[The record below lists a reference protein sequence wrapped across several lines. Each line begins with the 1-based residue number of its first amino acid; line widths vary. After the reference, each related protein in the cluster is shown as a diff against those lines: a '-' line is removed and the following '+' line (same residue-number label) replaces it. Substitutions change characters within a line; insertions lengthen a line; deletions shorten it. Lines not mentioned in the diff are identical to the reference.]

1 MFNLEKKFATIQQ
14 VADVIKAIREMFEAI
29 QKPILQN
36 KTEIELLKARVKEL
50 EQKGE
55 EINDDIPF

>member
-36 KTEIELLKARVKEL
+36 KTDIELLKARVKEL

-55 EINDDIPF
+55 EINDDIPL

>member
-36 KTEIELLKARVKEL
+36 KTDIELLKARVKEL
-50 EQKGE
+50 EHKGE

>member
-1 MFNLEKKFATIQQ
+1 MFNLEKKFETIQQ

-36 KTEIELLKARVKEL
+36 KTDIELLKARVKEL

>member
-1 MFNLEKKFATIQQ
+1 MFNLEKKFATSQQ

-36 KTEIELLKARVKEL
+36 KTDIELLKARVKEL

>member
-36 KTEIELLKARVKEL
+36 KTDIELLKARVKEL

-55 EINDDIPF
+55 EINDDNPF

>member
-36 KTEIELLKARVKEL
+36 KTDIELLKARVKEL

>member
-36 KTEIELLKARVKEL
+36 KTDIELLKARVKDL